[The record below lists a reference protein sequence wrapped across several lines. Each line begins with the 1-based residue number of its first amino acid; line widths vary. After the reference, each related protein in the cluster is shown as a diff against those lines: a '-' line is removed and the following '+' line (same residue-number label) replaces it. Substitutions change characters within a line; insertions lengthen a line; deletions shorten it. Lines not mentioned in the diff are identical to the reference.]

1 MVGVVGRGAGPRK
14 LARVTPEA
22 EPAPDQRPD
31 AFLTAVSVLDSLI
44 RAGMRHAVIAPGSRS
59 APLAYALAAAADA
72 GALQV
77 HVRIDERTAGFTALG
92 LAKATGAPAAVVTT
106 SGTAV
111 GELLPAV
118 MEAHH
123 AEVPLAVLSA
133 DRPPRLR
140 GTGANQTTD
149 QPGIFGTH
157 VRVGV
162 DLTDY
167 PEQTPG
173 PQTAG
178 FTDALAALTG
188 RDPEDWTQPSL
199 RPRGP
204 VQINCAFD
212 EPLHP
217 NRRMR
222 QILRAWADGVTGL
235 EPEPA
240 PTLPDPT
247 LEAVVADAARP
258 PAARSTNPVTAGRR
272 PEPQDRPELQNQP
285 GPQGRPAADE
295 GATAGNR
302 ASGETPERPADML
315 RRSVV
320 IAGDGAG
327 PLARDFAEAQGLPL
341 LAEPS
346 SNARSGTHAIGAYRV
361 LLGEESLGGRIERVV
376 LFGRP
381 TLSRPV
387 TRLLADPQ
395 TDAVIYLPR
404 PVAWADPRRRPEMPV
419 RTLAE
424 AAAFAGTG
432 EPGWLRAWRDA
443 DAALA
448 ARIER
453 LAAAGQL
460 PTGPAVAAA
469 VTRACEQDGSALVL
483 GSSNLVRDADL
494 APAPDRALTGVWANR
509 GLAGIDGT
517 AATATGI
524 GLGLGVPVRLLVGD
538 LTFLHDLGSLNL
550 GPREA
555 RPRLQ
560 IVVFNDDGGGIF
572 TTLEHGQVA
581 EDQGWADAVERFF
594 STPHGGDL
602 EHLVRGFGHRYV
614 RADDVAALRAAL
626 REPEEGIEVIEV
638 RGSRADLRPFHD
650 ALAHPA

>member
-1 MVGVVGRGAGPRK
+1 MGVVGRGAGPRK

-92 LAKATGAPAAVVTT
+92 LAKATGAPVAVVTT

-149 QPGIFGTH
+149 QPGLFGTH
-157 VRVGV
+157 VRVSV

-167 PEQTPG
+167 PEQIPG

-188 RDPEDWTQPSL
+188 RDPDDWTQPSL
-199 RPRGP
+199 RPLGP

-217 NRRMR
+217 DQRMR
-222 QILRAWADGVTGL
+222 QILRAWADGVAGL
-235 EPEPA
+235 DPEPA

-247 LEAVVADAARP
+247 LEAVLADAPRP
-258 PAARSTNPVTAGRR
+258 PADGIP
-272 PEPQDRPELQNQP
+272 
-285 GPQGRPAADE
+285 
-295 GATAGNR
+295 
-302 ASGETPERPADML
+302 

-327 PLARDFAEAQGLPL
+327 PLAREFAEAQGLPL

-432 EPGWLRAWRDA
+432 EPGWLQAWRDA

-448 ARIER
+448 ARIDR
-453 LAAAGQL
+453 LAAAGQRL
-460 PTGPAVAAA
+460 TGPAVAAA
-469 VTRACEQDGSALVL
+469 VTRACARDGSALVL

-524 GLGLGVPVRLLVGD
+524 GLGLDVPVRLLVGD

-594 STPHGGDL
+594 STPHGADL
-602 EHLVRGFGHRYV
+602 EQLVRGFGHRYT
-614 RADDVAALRAAL
+614 RADDVAALRATL
-626 REPEEGIEVIEV
+626 REPGEGIEVIEV

-650 ALAHPA
+650 ALTRPA

>member
-1 MVGVVGRGAGPRK
+1 MGVVGRGAGPRK

-22 EPAPDQRPD
+22 EPVPDQRPD

-188 RDPEDWTQPSL
+188 RDPEDWAQPSL

-217 NRRMR
+217 DRRMR

-247 LEAVVADAARP
+247 LEAVLADAPRP
-258 PAARSTNPVTAGRR
+258 PADGIP
-272 PEPQDRPELQNQP
+272 
-285 GPQGRPAADE
+285 
-295 GATAGNR
+295 
-302 ASGETPERPADML
+302 

-327 PLARDFAEAQGLPL
+327 PLAREFAEAQGLPL

-404 PVAWADPRRRPEMPV
+404 PVAWADPRCRPEMPV

-432 EPGWLRAWRDA
+432 EPGWLQAWRDA

-448 ARIER
+448 ARIDR
-453 LAAAGQL
+453 LAAAGQRL
-460 PTGPAVAAA
+460 TGPAVAAA
-469 VTRACEQDGSALVL
+469 VTRACARDGSALVL

-524 GLGLGVPVRLLVGD
+524 GLGLGAPVRLLVGD

-594 STPHGGDL
+594 STPHGADL
-602 EHLVRGFGHRYV
+602 EQLVRGFGHRYT

-650 ALAHPA
+650 ALARPA

>member
-1 MVGVVGRGAGPRK
+1 M
-14 LARVTPEA
+14 TPEA
-22 EPAPDQRPD
+22 EPVPDQRPD

-178 FTDALAALTG
+178 FTNALAALTG
-188 RDPEDWTQPSL
+188 RDPDDWTQPSL
-199 RPRGP
+199 RPLGP

-217 NRRMR
+217 DQRMR
-222 QILRAWADGVTGL
+222 QILRAWADGVAGL
-235 EPEPA
+235 DPEPA

-247 LEAVVADAARP
+247 LEAVLADAAGP
-258 PAARSTNPVTAGRR
+258 PADGIP
-272 PEPQDRPELQNQP
+272 
-285 GPQGRPAADE
+285 
-295 GATAGNR
+295 
-302 ASGETPERPADML
+302 

-327 PLARDFAEAQGLPL
+327 PLARDFAEARGLPL

-346 SNARSGTHAIGAYRV
+346 SGARSGEHAIGGYRV

-432 EPGWLRAWRDA
+432 ERGWLRAWREA

-453 LAAAGQL
+453 LAAAGEH

-469 VTRACEQDGSALVL
+469 AVRACERDGSALIL

-494 APAPDRALTGVWANR
+494 APVPALPLTGVWANR

-517 AATATGI
+517 LATATGI
-524 GLGLGVPVRLLVGD
+524 GLGLGVPARLLVGD

-550 GPREA
+550 GPGEA

-581 EDQGWADAVERFF
+581 EDRGWSDAVERFF
-594 STPHGGDL
+594 STPHGADL
-602 EHLVRGFGHRYV
+602 EHLVRGFGHRYL

-626 REPEEGIEVIEV
+626 REPAEGIEVIEV

-650 ALAHPA
+650 ALTRPA

>member
-1 MVGVVGRGAGPRK
+1 MGVVGRGAGPRK

-92 LAKATGAPAAVVTT
+92 LAKATGAPVAVVTT

-149 QPGIFGTH
+149 QPGLFGTH
-157 VRVGV
+157 VRVSV

-167 PEQTPG
+167 PEQIPG

-188 RDPEDWTQPSL
+188 RDPDDWTQPSL
-199 RPRGP
+199 RPLGP

-217 NRRMR
+217 DQRMR
-222 QILRAWADGVTGL
+222 QILRAWADGVAGL
-235 EPEPA
+235 DPEPA

-247 LEAVVADAARP
+247 LEAVLADATRP
-258 PAARSTNPVTAGRR
+258 PADGIP
-272 PEPQDRPELQNQP
+272 
-285 GPQGRPAADE
+285 
-295 GATAGNR
+295 
-302 ASGETPERPADML
+302 

-327 PLARDFAEAQGLPL
+327 PLAREFAEAQGLPL

-432 EPGWLRAWRDA
+432 EPGWLQAWRDA

-448 ARIER
+448 ARIDR
-453 LAAAGQL
+453 LAAAGQRL
-460 PTGPAVAAA
+460 TGPAVAAA
-469 VTRACEQDGSALVL
+469 VTRACARDGSALVL

-524 GLGLGVPVRLLVGD
+524 GLGLDVPVRLLVGD
-538 LTFLHDLGSLNL
+538 LTFMHDLGSLNL

-594 STPHGGDL
+594 STPHGADL
-602 EHLVRGFGHRYV
+602 EQLVRGFGHRYT
-614 RADDVAALRAAL
+614 RADDVAALRATL
-626 REPEEGIEVIEV
+626 REPGEGIEVIEV

-650 ALAHPA
+650 ALTRPA

>member
-1 MVGVVGRGAGPRK
+1 M
-14 LARVTPEA
+14 TPEA

-92 LAKATGAPAAVVTT
+92 LAKATGAPVAVVTT

-188 RDPEDWTQPSL
+188 RDPEDWAQPSL

-217 NRRMR
+217 DRRMR

-247 LEAVVADAARP
+247 LEAVLADAPRP
-258 PAARSTNPVTAGRR
+258 PADGIP
-272 PEPQDRPELQNQP
+272 
-285 GPQGRPAADE
+285 
-295 GATAGNR
+295 
-302 ASGETPERPADML
+302 

-327 PLARDFAEAQGLPL
+327 PLAREFAEAQGLPL

-432 EPGWLRAWRDA
+432 EPGWLQAWRDA

-448 ARIER
+448 ARIDR
-453 LAAAGQL
+453 LAAAGQRL
-460 PTGPAVAAA
+460 TGPAVAAA
-469 VTRACEQDGSALVL
+469 VTRACARDGSALVL

-524 GLGLGVPVRLLVGD
+524 GLGLDVPVRLLVGD

-594 STPHGGDL
+594 STPHGADL
-602 EHLVRGFGHRYV
+602 EQLVRGFGHRYT
-614 RADDVAALRAAL
+614 RADDVAALRATL

-650 ALAHPA
+650 ALARPA

>member
-1 MVGVVGRGAGPRK
+1 
-14 LARVTPEA
+14 
-22 EPAPDQRPD
+22 
-31 AFLTAVSVLDSLI
+31 
-44 RAGMRHAVIAPGSRS
+44 MRHAVIAPGSRS

-381 TLSRPV
+381 
-387 TRLLADPQ
+387 
-395 TDAVIYLPR
+395 
-404 PVAWADPRRRPEMPV
+404 
-419 RTLAE
+419 
-424 AAAFAGTG
+424 
-432 EPGWLRAWRDA
+432 
-443 DAALA
+443 
-448 ARIER
+448 
-453 LAAAGQL
+453 
-460 PTGPAVAAA
+460 
-469 VTRACEQDGSALVL
+469 
-483 GSSNLVRDADL
+483 
-494 APAPDRALTGVWANR
+494 
-509 GLAGIDGT
+509 
-517 AATATGI
+517 
-524 GLGLGVPVRLLVGD
+524 
-538 LTFLHDLGSLNL
+538 
-550 GPREA
+550 
-555 RPRLQ
+555 
-560 IVVFNDDGGGIF
+560 
-572 TTLEHGQVA
+572 
-581 EDQGWADAVERFF
+581 
-594 STPHGGDL
+594 
-602 EHLVRGFGHRYV
+602 
-614 RADDVAALRAAL
+614 
-626 REPEEGIEVIEV
+626 
-638 RGSRADLRPFHD
+638 
-650 ALAHPA
+650 

>member
-1 MVGVVGRGAGPRK
+1 M
-14 LARVTPEA
+14 TPEA
-22 EPAPDQRPD
+22 EPVPDQRPD

-188 RDPEDWTQPSL
+188 RDPEDWAQPSL

-217 NRRMR
+217 DRRMR

-247 LEAVVADAARP
+247 LEAVLADAPRP
-258 PAARSTNPVTAGRR
+258 PADGIP
-272 PEPQDRPELQNQP
+272 
-285 GPQGRPAADE
+285 
-295 GATAGNR
+295 
-302 ASGETPERPADML
+302 

-327 PLARDFAEAQGLPL
+327 PLARDFAEARGLPL

-346 SNARSGTHAIGAYRV
+346 SGARSGEHAIGGYRV

-432 EPGWLRAWRDA
+432 ERGWLRAWREA

-453 LAAAGQL
+453 LAAAGEH

-469 VTRACEQDGSALVL
+469 AVRACARDGSALIL

-524 GLGLGVPVRLLVGD
+524 GLGLDVPVRLLVGD

-581 EDQGWADAVERFF
+581 EDRGWSDAVERFF
-594 STPHGGDL
+594 STPHGADL
-602 EHLVRGFGHRYV
+602 EQLVRGFGHRYT
-614 RADDVAALRAAL
+614 RADDVAALRATL
-626 REPEEGIEVIEV
+626 REPGEGIEVIEV

-650 ALAHPA
+650 ALTRPA

>member
-1 MVGVVGRGAGPRK
+1 
-14 LARVTPEA
+14 
-22 EPAPDQRPD
+22 
-31 AFLTAVSVLDSLI
+31 
-44 RAGMRHAVIAPGSRS
+44 MRHAVIAPGSRS

-178 FTDALAALTG
+178 FTNALAALTG
-188 RDPEDWTQPSL
+188 RDPDDWTQPSL
-199 RPRGP
+199 RPLGP

-217 NRRMR
+217 DQRMR
-222 QILRAWADGVTGL
+222 QILRAWADGVAGL
-235 EPEPA
+235 DPEPA

-247 LEAVVADAARP
+247 LEAVLADAAGP
-258 PAARSTNPVTAGRR
+258 PADGIP
-272 PEPQDRPELQNQP
+272 
-285 GPQGRPAADE
+285 
-295 GATAGNR
+295 
-302 ASGETPERPADML
+302 

-327 PLARDFAEAQGLPL
+327 PLARDFAEARGLPL

-346 SNARSGTHAIGAYRV
+346 SGARSGEHAIGGYRV

-432 EPGWLRAWRDA
+432 ERGWLRAWREA

-453 LAAAGQL
+453 LAAAGEH

-469 VTRACEQDGSALVL
+469 AVRACERDGSALIL

-494 APAPDRALTGVWANR
+494 APVPALPLTGVWANR

-517 AATATGI
+517 LATATGI
-524 GLGLGVPVRLLVGD
+524 GLGLGVPARLLVGD

-550 GPREA
+550 GPGEA

-581 EDQGWADAVERFF
+581 EDRGWSDAVERFF
-594 STPHGGDL
+594 STPHGADL
-602 EHLVRGFGHRYV
+602 EHLVRGFGHRYL

-626 REPEEGIEVIEV
+626 REPAEGIEVIEV

-650 ALAHPA
+650 ALTRPA

>member
-1 MVGVVGRGAGPRK
+1 M
-14 LARVTPEA
+14 TPEA

-404 PVAWADPRRRPEMPV
+404 PVAWADRR
-419 RTLAE
+419 
-424 AAAFAGTG
+424 
-432 EPGWLRAWRDA
+432 
-443 DAALA
+443 
-448 ARIER
+448 
-453 LAAAGQL
+453 
-460 PTGPAVAAA
+460 
-469 VTRACEQDGSALVL
+469 
-483 GSSNLVRDADL
+483 
-494 APAPDRALTGVWANR
+494 
-509 GLAGIDGT
+509 
-517 AATATGI
+517 
-524 GLGLGVPVRLLVGD
+524 
-538 LTFLHDLGSLNL
+538 
-550 GPREA
+550 
-555 RPRLQ
+555 
-560 IVVFNDDGGGIF
+560 
-572 TTLEHGQVA
+572 
-581 EDQGWADAVERFF
+581 
-594 STPHGGDL
+594 
-602 EHLVRGFGHRYV
+602 
-614 RADDVAALRAAL
+614 
-626 REPEEGIEVIEV
+626 
-638 RGSRADLRPFHD
+638 
-650 ALAHPA
+650 

>member
-1 MVGVVGRGAGPRK
+1 MGVVGRGAGPRK

-92 LAKATGAPAAVVTT
+92 LAKATGAPVAVVTT

-188 RDPEDWTQPSL
+188 RDPEDWAQPSL

-217 NRRMR
+217 DRRMR

-247 LEAVVADAARP
+247 LEAVLADAPRP
-258 PAARSTNPVTAGRR
+258 PADGIP
-272 PEPQDRPELQNQP
+272 
-285 GPQGRPAADE
+285 
-295 GATAGNR
+295 
-302 ASGETPERPADML
+302 

-327 PLARDFAEAQGLPL
+327 PLAREFAEAQGLPL

-432 EPGWLRAWRDA
+432 EPGWLQAWRDA

-448 ARIER
+448 ARIDR
-453 LAAAGQL
+453 LAAAGQRL
-460 PTGPAVAAA
+460 TGPAVAAA
-469 VTRACEQDGSALVL
+469 VTRACARDGSALVL

-524 GLGLGVPVRLLVGD
+524 GLGLDVPVRLLVGD

-594 STPHGGDL
+594 STPHGADL
-602 EHLVRGFGHRYV
+602 EQLVRGFGHRYT
-614 RADDVAALRAAL
+614 RADDVAALRATL

-650 ALAHPA
+650 ALARPA